1 MASAVFI
8 LNLKG
13 KPIISRDY
21 RADIPMSAVEKFTP
35 LITEVEEE
43 NGCVTPCLTHEGINY
58 IYVQHNDVYLLALSK
73 RNTDAMEMLVF
84 LRKLAD
90 LFIDYFKELQEES
103 IRDNFVLVYELLDE
117 VMDFGFPQT
126 TETKILQ
133 EYITQTSN
141 TSQTQVAPPIAM
153 TNAISWRSEGI
164 HYRKNEVFLD
174 VIESVNLIAAPDGT
188 IIQSDILGKVH
199 LKCFLSGMPELRLG
213 LNDKVLFE
221 AAGRT
226 IKGNAVEMEDVK
238 FHQCVRLARFENDR
252 TISFIPPDGEFDLMS
267 YRLSSNSRPLIW
279 VECDS
284 VVHSGSRVEYM
295 VKAKAQFKKRC
306 IANNVK
312 IIIPVPE
319 DADSPRFQSSNGHVQ
334 YAPEQAAMIW
344 NIKKFSGGKE
354 CFMRAEMGLPSVQGE
369 ETTKRVKRPVQ
380 MSFAIPYF
388 TTSGIQ
394 VRYLKITEPKLN
406 YHAMPWVRYVT
417 QNGKEYAI
425 RQ

>member
-1 MASAVFI
+1 
-8 LNLKG
+8 
-13 KPIISRDY
+13 
-21 RADIPMSAVEKFTP
+21 MSVVEKFLP
-35 LITEVEEE
+35 LKSEVEEE
-43 NGCVTPCLTHEGINY
+43 QGFSTPCLTHEGINY
-58 IYVQHNDVYLLALSK
+58 IYIHHNDVYLLALSK
-73 RNTDAMEMLVF
+73 MNSDAMEMLVF
-84 LRKLAD
+84 LRKMAD
-90 LFIDYFKELQEES
+90 VFIDYFKELQEES

-117 VMDFGFPQT
+117 IMDFGFPQT

-141 TSQTQVAPPIAM
+141 TVKKHAPPPIAM

-174 VIESVNLIAAPDGT
+174 VIESVNLIAAADGT
-188 IIQSDILGKVH
+188 VIQSEILGKVR
-199 LKCFLSGMPELRLG
+199 LKCYLSGMPELRLG

-226 IKGNAVEMEDVK
+226 IKGNTVEMEDVK

-267 YRLSSNSRPLIW
+267 YRMSSNVRPLIW
-279 VECDS
+279 VECES
-284 VVHSGSRVEYM
+284 IVHSGSRIEFM

-306 IANNVK
+306 IANNVQ

-319 DADSPRFQSSNGHVQ
+319 DADSPRFQTSNGHVQ
-334 YAPEQAAMIW
+334 YAPEQAAMVW
-344 NIKKFSGGKE
+344 NIKKFAGGKE
-354 CFMRAEMGLPSVQGE
+354 FFMRAEMGLPSVKNEDIQVQ
-369 ETTKRVKRPVQ
+369 KKRPVQ
-380 MSFAIPYF
+380 LKFAIPYF

-417 QNGKEYAI
+417 QNGTEYSI